1 MVIFDIDVI
10 PKCLMIMNIVEITT
24 YKEGGIYTHVSELT
38 KRMDAD
44 TILISGNTKKSGYQ
58 KENGQT
64 FFHIPS
70 ILSIWEIY
78 FINPPGSYKK
88 IKKLINKHEINLV
101 HLHGPLFTF
110 CGGVMRKTKLP
121 CIMTTHYILDFKGNK
136 LIESLYQR
144 VIKWVTRSTAKKVDK
159 IICVNED
166 YIPIYTSW
174 GIDRDK
180 LVYIPN
186 GIDTEKFSPG
196 KSDIKKKLKCKSL
209 LVFWGRLGYQ
219 KNIQILIKA
228 FKNINTPDTK
238 MVIIG
243 KGPDIKK
250 LKTLTN
256 GDKNI
261 IFTGYLSDNE
271 LLNYARGADV
281 AVLPSRAES
290 WGLVIGEAMACG
302 LPVISSNVGK
312 AGELLGGD
320 RGLILKRDTVSE
332 LSEKIDYLLNN
343 KQIAKEMSIR
353 SRKFIIENYGWD
365 EVAQKTEELY
375 KTLIK

>member
-1 MVIFDIDVI
+1 
-10 PKCLMIMNIVEITT
+10 MIMNIVEITT
-24 YKEGGIYTHVSELT
+24 YKEGGIYTHVSELA
-38 KRMDAD
+38 KRINAD

-78 FINPPGSYKK
+78 FINPPGSYEKVK
-88 IKKLINKHEINLV
+88 ELINKHEIDLV

-121 CIMTTHYILDFKGNK
+121 CIMTTHYVLDFKGNK
-136 LIESLYQR
+136 LMESLYQG
-144 VIKWVTRSTAKKVDK
+144 VIRWVTKSVAKKVDK

-174 GIDRDK
+174 GIDQDK

-196 KSDIKKKLKCKSL
+196 KSDIKKKLKCKNL

-312 AGELLGGD
+312 AGELLGED
-320 RGLILKRDTVSE
+320 RGLILKGDTVAE

-343 KQIAKEMSIR
+343 KQIAKGMGIR
-353 SRKFIIENYGWD
+353 SRKFIVEKYGWD

-375 KTLIK
+375 KTLTK

>member
-1 MVIFDIDVI
+1 
-10 PKCLMIMNIVEITT
+10 MIMNIVEITT

-121 CIMTTHYILDFKGNK
+121 CIMTTHYVLDFKGNK
-136 LIESLYQR
+136 LMESLYR
-144 VIKWVTRSTAKKVDK
+144 GVIKWVTRSAAKKVDK

-196 KSDIKKKLKCKSL
+196 KSDIKKKLKCKNL

-250 LKTLTN
+250 LKALTN

-312 AGELLGGD
+312 AGELLGED
-320 RGLILKRDTVSE
+320 RGLILKGDTVSE
-332 LSEKIDYLLNN
+332 LSKKIDYLLNN

-353 SRKFIIENYGWD
+353 SRKFIVENYGWD